1 MFMFICLLTLL
12 IISII
17 DNFAIIVSSV
27 SLIAILMRCGVVLI
41 KDYNNSSVY
50 GTECRAA
57 IAQFI
62 VGIRSSVFI
71 DFAMKQKTSDL
82 FLQFSHVI
90 RLFLSQ
96 RTFHSSNLQY
106 IAQFH
111 NTVSSFLYQTFFV
124 NK

>member
-1 MFMFICLLTLL
+1 MFICLLTLL

-27 SLIAILMRCGVVLI
+27 SLIAIRMRCGVVLI

-71 DFAMKQKTSDL
+71 DFAMKSWQRVLYITSYV
-82 FLQFSHVI
+82 FLDAMVSREYYVA
-90 RLFLSQ
+90 
-96 RTFHSSNLQY
+96 Y
-106 IAQFH
+106 II
-111 NTVSSFLYQTFFV
+111 VSREYIEKWCL
-124 NK
+124 NNID